1 MFYVKT
7 QLNDDA
13 MLEVDITENNVFCR
27 CPLCGDEVPVNL
39 DDFTGDGDF
48 SVYSSEVVCGKC
60 SRKVVAGERE

>member
-27 CPLCGDEVPVNL
+27 CPLCGDEVTVNL
-39 DDFTGDGDF
+39 DDFTGDEDF